1 MRLFISIQA
10 AMILIACCICGVVTS
25 KQSDAGFIGEKNYEE
40 VVKINSGTY
49 IISEEDAV
57 LNQSVEDYIDFFDSM
72 YSNSKNIFFDKQ
84 IIIATA
90 KNSYYLYDKSFQQ
103 EIVIDEVIDGD
114 EELIGQTM
122 QMLCS
127 GGFYFETPE
136 EFNKRIYHSAF
147 LNKAVT
153 WRKTGGNLCL
163 ILAV

>member
-40 VVKINSGTY
+40 VVKINSGAY

-84 IIIATA
+84 IIIAVSYTHLTLPT
-90 KNSYYLYDKSFQQ
+90 NSR
-103 EIVIDEVIDGD
+103 V
-114 EELIGQTM
+114 
-122 QMLCS
+122 
-127 GGFYFETPE
+127 
-136 EFNKRIYHSAF
+136 
-147 LNKAVT
+147 
-153 WRKTGGNLCL
+153 
-163 ILAV
+163 